1 MSVTE
6 TPNTRTS
13 LLRVAQ
19 LLICSWRLA
28 QHSTT
33 TSAVPVL
40 PDHGDLALDRALER
54 AASAGLLPA
63 WAAEALH
70 FADGQAGR
78 VCVELLDVMAWAGAG
93 GLVEYSTNDRGFHVL
108 VSPAMAGRFLER
120 LGVTVE
126 EARRLGEFLA
136 MEVAGP

>member
-1 MSVTE
+1 MSVSE
-6 TPNTRTS
+6 TNTRTS

-19 LLICSWRLA
+19 LLVCSWRLA

-33 TSAVPVL
+33 TSTVAVL

-54 AASAGLLPA
+54 AARAGLLPA

-70 FADGQAGR
+70 FADGRAGR
-78 VCVELLDVMAWAGAG
+78 VCLELLEVLSLAAVG
-93 GLVEYSTNDRGFHVL
+93 GLVEYSAYQRGHVVL

-120 LGVTVE
+120 LGVSVE

-136 MEVAGP
+136 REVAVP